1 MNNFSFH
8 ILCTSLGRE
17 SLGRLIDSFVNQ
29 LNENDYFTIVSD
41 NNHDFVEGVLSTFNF
56 KCKLNHI
63 KNLNG
68 PEGNFGHPLLN
79 RHMNT
84 LDGDFIMFA
93 DDDDRYV
100 PDAFEY
106 IRNTVIEKKLYIF
119 KHKWGGTINWA
130 QKHFEIGN
138 IGKCVGV
145 IPNTKELPKF
155 QEDIF
160 GDGIFYSD
168 LSKIVDYEFIDK
180 IIYKVRDTE

>member
-17 SLGRLIDSFVNQ
+17 SLSRLIDSFVNQ

-106 IRNTVIEKKLYIF
+106 IRNTVMEKKLYIF
-119 KHKWGGTINWA
+119 QHKWGGTVNWA
-130 QKHFEIGN
+130 SKHFEVGN
-138 IGKCVGV
+138 IGKCVGIKDSIAINDNILV
-145 IPNTKELPKF
+145 CFL
-155 QEDIF
+155 
-160 GDGIFYSD
+160 
-168 LSKIVDYEFIDK
+168 
-180 IIYKVRDTE
+180 

>member
-56 KCKLNHI
+56 KCKLN
-63 KNLNG
+63 
-68 PEGNFGHPLLN
+68 

-106 IRNTVIEKKLYIF
+106 IRNTVTEKKLYIF
-119 KHKWGGTINWA
+119 KHKWGGTVNWA
-130 QKHFEIGN
+130 SKHFEVGN

-145 IPNTKELPKF
+145 IPNTKNLPLF
-155 QEDIF
+155 HEDIF

-168 LSKIVDYEFIDK
+168 ISKIFEYEFIDK

>member
-17 SLGRLIDSFVNQ
+17 SLSRLIDSFVNQ
-29 LNENDYFTIVSD
+29 LNVNDYFTIVSD
-41 NNHDFVEGVLSTFNF
+41 GNHDFVEGVLSTFNF

-106 IRNTVIEKKLYIF
+106 IRNTVMEKKLYIF
-119 KHKWGGTINWA
+119 QHKWGGTVNWA
-130 QKHFEIGN
+130 SKHFEVGN
-138 IGKCVGV
+138 IGKCIGV
-145 IPNTKELPKF
+145 IPNTKNLPLF
-155 QEDIF
+155 HEDIF

-168 LSKIVDYEFIDK
+168 ISKIFEYEFIDK

>member
-8 ILCTSLGRE
+8 IVCTSLGRT
-17 SLGRLIDSFVNQ
+17 SLGRLIDSFINQ
-29 LNENDYFTIVSD
+29 LTENDYFTIISD
-41 NNHDFVEGVLSTFNF
+41 NNHDYVESVLSTFNF
-56 KCKLNHI
+56 TCKLNHI

-79 RHMNT
+79 RYINNI
-84 LDGDFIMFA
+84 DGDFIMFA

-100 PDAFEY
+100 SDAFES
-106 IRNTVIEKKLYIF
+106 IRDFVKEQKLYIF
-119 KHKWGGTINWA
+119 RHKWGSTINWA

-168 LSKIVDYEFIDK
+168 LSKIMDYEFIDK